1 MIYEAFLD
9 MPPPVSTVQHKGER
23 VVFGRSGRA
32 FVHHYTKKPQ
42 QRALDEYTRRLL
54 ADVKNRVNV
63 DGIGTYS
70 MFTTAIEVEINF
82 YFPHPWNVAK
92 RDRQKTFAKVTRP
105 DVDNMAKGLLD
116 CLSRVGLVQDDA
128 LIYDLR
134 IRKFTVN
141 ERYRGVYIRI
151 SDEFGDLPEG
161 HEINKRKDKTNGK
174 V

>member
-1 MIYEAFLD
+1 MTYEAFLD

-42 QRALDEYTRRLL
+42 QRALDEYTRLL
-54 ADVKNRVNV
+54 TADIKKRVNV

-70 MFTTAIEVEINF
+70 MFTTAIKVEINF
-82 YFPHPWNVAK
+82 YFPHPSNVAK
-92 RDRQKTFAKVTRP
+92 RDRSKTFAKVTRP

-116 CLSRVGLVQDDA
+116 CLSRVGLIQDDA

-134 IRKFTVN
+134 IRKFTVEEQN
-141 ERYRGVYIRI
+141 RGVYIRI
-151 SDEFGDLPEG
+151 SDELGDLPESK
-161 HEINKRKDKTNGK
+161 EVKQQKDKANGK